1 MKHLTLLTLLVFP
14 APFGWGEARPDQEH
28 AEFSPAI
35 QISAMQ
41 DLPSVVRRAGK
52 EGYVKIN
59 FVVNQSGRVSDIWVI
74 DHTDEFFVKEMQLF
88 SKKWE
93 FEPAKL
99 NGVVQ
104 ESTRGHALV
113 YEVNTGWYYATASQ
127 HFDTAFRQ
135 FMRAVQGK
143 NKQKALASIEKM
155 QKHKKN
161 LLEETYYRQAQYY
174 YAAEWDDNESQY
186 YWLSKALFSSNSG
199 GRHLKPETVKAFLLQ
214 KLALELG
221 FKKYAPALETIKEL
235 QEVNLEK
242 KQRDRLNA
250 VLREIKRIEISP
262 ETLSSKVEIDA
273 TGSVYFRPLKRNI
286 SIAYGN
292 GNVSLVEAHCLR
304 GHDKFQISSSST
316 FRLSEAYGECLL
328 RISGEP
334 GTRLDLIQNL

>member
-1 MKHLTLLTLLVFP
+1 MKHLTLLTLLGF
-14 APFGWGEARPDQEH
+14 AASFGWGEGRSDQEH
-28 AEFSPAI
+28 PEFSPAI
-35 QISAMQ
+35 HRSAMQ

-59 FVVNQSGRVSDIWVI
+59 FVINQSGRASDIWVL
-74 DHTDEFFVKEMQLF
+74 DYTDDFFVKEMQLF
-88 SKKWE
+88 AEKWE

-104 ESTRGHALV
+104 ESTREHALV
-113 YEVNTGWYYATASQ
+113 YEVDTGWFYATASQ

-135 FMRAVQGK
+135 FMRAVKEK
-143 NKQKALASIEKM
+143 NKQKALTSIEKM

-174 YAAEWDDNESQY
+174 FAAEWGDNEIQY

-199 GRHLKPETVKAFLLQ
+199 GRHLKPDTVKAFLLQ

-221 FKKYAPALETIKEL
+221 LKKYAPALETITEL

-242 KQRDRLNA
+242 KQLNRLNA
-250 VLREIKRIEISP
+250 ILREIKRIENSQ

-286 SIAYGN
+286 TIAYGN
-292 GNVSLVEAHCLR
+292 GNVSLVEAHCLK
-304 GHDKFQISSSST
+304 GHGKFDARSSST
-316 FRLSEAYGECLL
+316 FRLSEAYGKCLL

-334 GTRLDLIQNL
+334 GTRFDLMQNL